1 VSVLFSEL
9 EHVVIGDWSSS
20 ALEQKR
26 IANCPSWRR
35 ILQRPRRP
43 PAGRIRCRRIG
54 VWNLESWEGV
64 GGTFRAWRNV
74 MGGGGV
80 RGKKK

>member
-1 VSVLFSEL
+1 MSVLFSEL
-9 EHVVIGDWSSS
+9 EHVVIGDWSF
-20 ALEQKR
+20 ALERKS
-26 IANCPSWRR
+26 IAKCPSWRR
-35 ILQRPRRP
+35 IVWCPRRL
-43 PAGRIRCRRIG
+43 PAGWIRCRRIG

-64 GGTFRAWRNV
+64 GGTYRAWRNV